1 MKRKASGD
9 KTFILTLSPKTD
21 ISDECVTK
29 VVRYLVGMRNMLQ
42 CQIAVECQT
51 KDKDTG
57 TVIDCKRHLHAYLHF
72 RMEQTKAYVI
82 DELKKIMDQTGHS
95 LDGDGT
101 GPKSRDLKV
110 CYEWRDYLSKYDKT
124 ELKHGE
130 EFDIDAFKD
139 DFPSAER
146 QQELQKRAKTSHD
159 ADDNN
164 NVFIDMEKDLRAMYG
179 DKLYAGVIY
188 HYVNRRIN
196 VDRTLPPM
204 RDERTLREFVKK
216 LHSFVNQVTMKKSC
230 MKWCHELDLDA
241 GLTTDKEPADY
252 INTFK
257 EVLAQDGKDQTSTI
271 QQSFTQCETADYGA
285 LSEEV
290 YETPRYGQLDQEGYA
305 QAM

>member
-1 MKRKASGD
+1 MKRKLSGD
-9 KTFILTLSPKTD
+9 KTFLLTLSPKTD
-21 ISDECVTK
+21 ISEDCVVK
-29 VVRYLVGMRNMLQ
+29 VVHYLVGMRNMLQ
-42 CQIAVECQT
+42 CQIVVECQST
-51 KDKDTG
+51 DQDTG
-57 TVIDCKRHLHAYLHF
+57 MVVPCKRHLHAYLHF
-72 RMEQTKAYVI
+72 RQPQEKRYVI

-95 LDGDGT
+95 EEADGT
-101 GPKSRDLKV
+101 LKCARDICV

-124 ELKHGE
+124 DLRHGE

-146 QQELQKRAKTSHD
+146 QQELQKRVKNNHD
-159 ADDNN
+159 VDHNN

-216 LHSFVNQVTMKKSC
+216 LHAFVNQVTMKKSI

-241 GLTTDKEPADY
+241 GLTTDKEPVEY
-252 INTFK
+252 ISTFK
-257 EVLAQDGKDQTSTI
+257 DVLSQDGSDKACTI
-271 QQSFTQCETADYGA
+271 QESFTEYEADCTVQ
-285 LSEEV
+285 EEFRG
-290 YETPRYGQLDQEGYA
+290 E
-305 QAM
+305 